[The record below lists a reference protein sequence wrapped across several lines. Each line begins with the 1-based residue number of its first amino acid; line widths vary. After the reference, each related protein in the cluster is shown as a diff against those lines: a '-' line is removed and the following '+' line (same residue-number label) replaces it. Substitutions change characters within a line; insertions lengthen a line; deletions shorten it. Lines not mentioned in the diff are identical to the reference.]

1 MALLELE
8 KNFFFMQWLLRL
20 SVRTIK
26 FLAFKNFNC
35 LKYEI
40 ELNLVL
46 FPEWSKHLYKVL
58 KPTTILTHNY

>member
-1 MALLELE
+1 
-8 KNFFFMQWLLRL
+8 MQWLLRL

-58 KPTTILTHNY
+58 KPLTTLTHYY